1 MEGENV
7 FCRKKDPHDDEAT
20 REGEYRKPAIF
31 MVVMKTTAVSGSS
44 PLLGDKARR
53 EHYVLDTLV

>member
-7 FCRKKDPHDDEAT
+7 FCRKKGPHDDEAT
-20 REGEYRKPAIF
+20 RAGEYRKSAIF

-44 PLLGDKARR
+44 PLPGDKAR
-53 EHYVLDTLV
+53 EDYVLNTLV